1 MRERKNSL
9 GPALIGSVVLHV
21 GIIALLVFE
30 FPRETSRLVLSAVPV
45 EIISNE
51 VHEAAP
57 QPPAPETPSTPEP
70 PQPTPTPTPPQPKPA
85 PQPPKP
91 EPAPP
96 KPVEKPTPA
105 PKPTPKPTPQPKPKP
120 KPQSKSFDLSSLA
133 DSLGS
138 PSYAKT
144 SAPRTHRQAAAPA
157 HGQDTVSTGPALSN
171 LGSKLMRL
179 WMPNCVAQNR
189 ASVKLRFH
197 LGSDARVGD
206 GTIFVEDPKTHR
218 FVRMLE
224 PFGHNLSQDFYA
236 IHESPE
242 WQDSALRASRAI
254 KAGEPYSDLPHSL
267 LNQDITVNF
276 DAQKACE

>member
-91 EPAPP
+91 QPAPP

-144 SAPRTHRQAAAPA
+144 AARAAPSY
-157 HGQDTVSTGPALSN
+157 HRSGQGRDAVSTGPDIDALKGQIS
-171 LGSKLMRL
+171 GL
-179 WMPNCVAQNR
+179 WHPNCGAP
-189 ASVKLRFH
+189 
-197 LGSDARVGD
+197 GSDKIQVGVRLRLRSDGSVADGPHIDNPHPNDPAWTAAADRAAIAARA
-206 GTIFVEDPKTHR
+206 
-218 FVRMLE
+218 VR
-224 PFGHNLSQDFYA
+224 Y
-236 IHESPE
+236 
-242 WQDSALRASRAI
+242 R
-254 KAGEPYSDLPHSL
+254 DLPPQQLRL
-267 LNQDITVNF
+267 LTDRGDIYF
-276 DAQKACE
+276 RLDERAACE